1 MYKNLALVIDKEVLE
16 AKEKIIFYGNLSIE
30 NQHKLKK
37 ENNNIIFFESQKY
50 NYEDRLKKLLDCEE
64 SLEIILEE
72 SSHILNRINKVNFSK
87 KSWKIILG
95 KWLTDFTWHTFKSF
109 EEIQNLLKKNDIKT
123 IYKNQN
129 RNYVLLTNDT
139 AHLYSAFHDV
149 EWSSKLNS
157 QIINFLLENYQN
169 IDIEQNKVQYN
180 KNYFFKKKNNPLI
193 NSLSCL
199 NLFTNEND
207 ALIYQSSLSFFDQ
220 KKIELHHNKK
230 ISSWIKKNIQY
241 QNIDLDLRKK
251 IIFEKVTND
260 LSFLNFLRKI
270 LPLSLP
276 KHVLENFNEINQFS
290 EKMKFPKNPKF
301 ILTGNAFNEDEIF
314 KFYLAKKTSFGIP
327 YFVIQHGSVYYTDIA
342 SRFRHEVT
350 LPDGV
355 ITWGADYDKKLSPTF
370 NTNSILIKKQ
380 LTYKNKKNLSVIC
393 NPLFS
398 NVRPYMYE
406 NFKKIFENNY
416 IFFNNAKEEV
426 AKNIFFKRFPREYTS
441 NDEIFLDELYAKNK
455 INTYSED
462 ETYISVLNKSKL
474 LIYSYE
480 SSGFYET
487 LSLNIPTIML
497 NYEVSEN
504 FEMRY
509 KNIIKDLIKSKVIF
523 ECPIKLAEHI
533 NNYWNNLDEW
543 WLNPE
548 TQESINNFNNSLNL
562 PYRNNFDFLLKNI
575 DNLYLNHKKNS

>member
-180 KNYFFKKKNNPLI
+180 KNYFSKKKNNPLI

-207 ALIYQSSLSFFDQ
+207 ALIYQSSISFFDQ
-220 KKIELHHNKK
+220 KKI
-230 ISSWIKKNIQY
+230 
-241 QNIDLDLRKK
+241 
-251 IIFEKVTND
+251 
-260 LSFLNFLRKI
+260 
-270 LPLSLP
+270 
-276 KHVLENFNEINQFS
+276 
-290 EKMKFPKNPKF
+290 
-301 ILTGNAFNEDEIF
+301 
-314 KFYLAKKTSFGIP
+314 
-327 YFVIQHGSVYYTDIA
+327 
-342 SRFRHEVT
+342 
-350 LPDGV
+350 
-355 ITWGADYDKKLSPTF
+355 
-370 NTNSILIKKQ
+370 
-380 LTYKNKKNLSVIC
+380 
-393 NPLFS
+393 
-398 NVRPYMYE
+398 
-406 NFKKIFENNY
+406 
-416 IFFNNAKEEV
+416 
-426 AKNIFFKRFPREYTS
+426 
-441 NDEIFLDELYAKNK
+441 
-455 INTYSED
+455 
-462 ETYISVLNKSKL
+462 
-474 LIYSYE
+474 
-480 SSGFYET
+480 
-487 LSLNIPTIML
+487 
-497 NYEVSEN
+497 
-504 FEMRY
+504 
-509 KNIIKDLIKSKVIF
+509 
-523 ECPIKLAEHI
+523 
-533 NNYWNNLDEW
+533 
-543 WLNPE
+543 
-548 TQESINNFNNSLNL
+548 
-562 PYRNNFDFLLKNI
+562 
-575 DNLYLNHKKNS
+575 

>member
-1 MYKNLALVIDKEVLE
+1 MFKNLALIIDKEVLDV
-16 AKEKIIFYGNLSIE
+16 KEKIIFYGNLSIE
-30 NQHKLKK
+30 NHYKLKK
-37 ENNNIIFFESQKY
+37 GSNNIFFFESEKY

-64 SLEIILEE
+64 SIEIILEE
-72 SSHILNRINKVNFSK
+72 LSHILNRINKVNFSK

-95 KWLTDFTWHTFKSF
+95 KWLTDFIWYAFKSF
-109 EEIQNLLKKNDIKT
+109 EEIQNLLKKNEIKK

-139 AHLYSAFHDV
+139 AHLYSAFHDA

-157 QIINFLLENYQN
+157 QIINFLSGNYKSS
-169 IDIEQNKVQYN
+169 DIEQNKVQYY
-180 KNYFFKKKNNPLI
+180 KNYSFKKKNNLLI
-193 NSLSCL
+193 NLLSYL
-199 NLFTNEND
+199 NFFTNEND

-220 KKIELHHNKK
+220 KKIELYHNKK
-230 ISSWIKKNIQY
+230 ITSWINKNIQY
-241 QNIDLDLRKK
+241 QNINLNLRKE
-251 IIFEKVTND
+251 IIFQKTTED

-276 KHVLENFNEINQFS
+276 KHVLENFYEINQLS

-314 KFYLAKKTSFGIP
+314 KFYLAKKISFGIP

-350 LPDGV
+350 LSDGV
-355 ITWGADYDKKLSPTF
+355 ITWGADYEKKLLPTF
-370 NTNSILIKKQ
+370 NTNSISIKKK
-380 LTYKNKKNLSVIC
+380 LIYKNKKNLSVIC

-416 IFFNNAKEEV
+416 IFFNNVKKEV
-426 AKNIFFKRFPREYTS
+426 VKNIFFKRFPKEQFS
-441 NDEIFLDELYAKNK
+441 NDEIFLDKLYNEKK
-455 INTYSED
+455 INIYSEQ
-462 ETYISVLNKSKL
+462 ETYVSVLNKSKL
-474 LIYSYE
+474 LIYTYE

-497 NYEVSEN
+497 NYEASVN
-504 FEMRY
+504 FEKRY
-509 KNIIKDLIKSKVIF
+509 ENIIKDLIKSKVIF
-523 ECPIKLAEHI
+523 ECPIKLAEHV

-548 TQESINNFNNSLNL
+548 TQESINNFNNSVNL
-562 PYRNNFDFLLKNI
+562 PYRDNFDFLLKNI
-575 DNLYLNHKKNS
+575 DNLYLNYEKKY